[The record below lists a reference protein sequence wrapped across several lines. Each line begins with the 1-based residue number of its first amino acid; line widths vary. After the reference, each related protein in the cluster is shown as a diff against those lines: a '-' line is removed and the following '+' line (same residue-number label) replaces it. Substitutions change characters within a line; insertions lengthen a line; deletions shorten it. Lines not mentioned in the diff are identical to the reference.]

1 MQSIKYNKLIVMPGS
16 KTSTLLISLKDLLT
30 GPSGLIRLVPDFM
43 FHIIKKKKKKMILC
57 TNKIKQ

>member
-1 MQSIKYNKLIVMPGS
+1 MQSIKYNKLILMPGN

-43 FHIIKKKKKKMILC
+43 FHIIKKK
-57 TNKIKQ
+57 